1 VKVTSHFGVGLF
13 IALVA
18 LLLVTAPCQT
28 QEASEPG
35 IHDSA
40 TPLVIGHTLTLHS
53 TILDEERT
61 LLIYLPA
68 DYQTNEQPLPVI
80 YLLDGRGNFRHTT
93 ATVDLLVSN
102 GRMPRS
108 IVVGIANTDRNRD
121 FTAVVTTE
129 RSSGGADSFLDFI
142 ESEVIPFVD
151 DNFRTAP
158 YRTLIGHSLGGLFVL
173 HVLVERSGLFNAVIA
188 ISPAITND
196 ERVGEGMTPLSERL
210 AAALADPK
218 PRPVSLFITMSDGE
232 GADWEID
239 LVAVMDVLKT
249 DAPAGFEW
257 EFRRMTGEDHGTT
270 VHGSTFYGLRFINA
284 DWDMTGLVRSGTL
297 AELITRSDGLSER
310 LGYEVRP
317 PELTVNLLGYRLL
330 CEGRG
335 PEAIEVFEF
344 NVALYTDSPNV
355 YDSLGEALEREG
367 KLPGAMR
374 SYRKAVA
381 RAETDGDRRLP
392 IFRANLQRV
401 EAALLESGSAQ
412 GRVSETLLQQLPDGE
427 AGQH

>member
-1 VKVTSHFGVGLF
+1 MTITYRFGALVCV
-13 IALVA
+13 ALVA
-18 LLLVTAPCQT
+18 AFLLTPAASRS
-28 QEASEPG
+28 QEAPG
-35 IHDSA
+35 SSVLDSA
-40 TPLVIGHTLTLHS
+40 TPLIIGHTLTLHS
-53 TILDEERT
+53 SVLDEDRT

-68 DYQTNEQPLPVI
+68 NYQTPGQPLPVI

-108 IVVGIANTDRNRD
+108 MVVGIANTDRSRD
-121 FTAVVTTE
+121 FTAVVNTE

-142 ESEVIPFVD
+142 ESELIPFVD
-151 DNFRTAP
+151 GNFRTAP
-158 YRTLIGHSLGGLFVL
+158 YRILIGHSLGGLFAL
-173 HVLVERSGLFNAVIA
+173 HVLVERPGLFNTIIA

-210 AAALADPK
+210 AATLADPK

-239 LVAVMDVLKT
+239 IEAVMDVLKT
-249 DAPAGFEW
+249 DAPVGFEW

-284 DWDMTGLVRSGTL
+284 DWDTTGLVRSGTL
-297 AELITRSDGLSER
+297 AELITRFEGLSDR
-310 LGYEVRP
+310 LGYEIRP
-317 PELTVNLLGYRLL
+317 PEVMVNLLGYRLL
-330 CEGRG
+330 GEGQG
-335 PEAIEVFEF
+335 PKAIEVFEY
-344 NVALYTDSPNV
+344 NVALYLDSANV

-374 SYRKAVA
+374 SYRKATDK
-381 RAETDGDRRLP
+381 AEAHGDRLLP
-392 IFRANLQRV
+392 IFRSNLDRV
-401 EAALLESGSAQ
+401 EALLLDPGSAQ
-412 GRVSETLLQQLPDGE
+412 SGVFEANSQQLPDSG
-427 AGQH
+427 